1 MDDIFGYKISDSIYS
16 QMKIIET
23 PRFIFRPFNISD
35 TEDVYEYLS
44 QEIVVKYLPFNA
56 HKDINSSKKFI
67 QSYFI
72 NNYKKGKIGNYA
84 VYYKKDNR
92 VIGNVGFN
100 NVNPKSKEGELGI
113 CINPKYW
120 GNDFSTELALVAIIS
135 SFEFSKVDKLVGLI
149 YEENKYSTSCVEK
162 LNFTLIKTY
171 KPNKVLPVCHRYE
184 LNRDE
189 YSNMKKTFLP
199 NFINNLYKSKSE
211 ESEKIKKNSKK
222 NKSKKR
228 RKNKL

>member
-1 MDDIFGYKISDSIYS
+1 MHDIFGYKILDSIYS

-23 PRFIFRPFNISD
+23 PRFIFRPFEISD
-35 TEDVYEYLS
+35 AEDVYEYLC

-56 HKDINSSKKFI
+56 HKDIDSSKQFI

-84 VYYKKDNR
+84 VYYKKDHK

-120 GNDFSTELALVAIIS
+120 GNKFSIELALVAIIS
-135 SFEFSKVDKLVGLI
+135 SFEFSKVDKLVVII
-149 YEENKYSTSCVEK
+149 YEENKYSTSCVKK
-162 LNFTLIKTY
+162 LNFTYTKTY
-171 KPNKVLPVCHRYE
+171 KPKQNLPLCLRYE

-189 YSNMKKTFLP
+189 YLNMKKTFLP
-199 NFINNLYKSKSE
+199 NFINNLYESKNE
-211 ESEKIKKNSKK
+211 KSEKIKKNSKR

-228 RKNKL
+228 RKNK

>member
-1 MDDIFGYKISDSIYS
+1 MNDIFGYKILDSIYS

-23 PRFIFRPFNISD
+23 PRFIFRPFEISD
-35 TEDVYEYLS
+35 AEDVYEYLC

-56 HKDINSSKKFI
+56 HKDINCSKKFI

-120 GNDFSTELALVAIIS
+120 GNDFSTELALVTIIS
-135 SFEFSKVDKLVGLI
+135 SFEFSKVDKLVVII
-149 YEENKYSTSCVEK
+149 YEENKYSTSCIKK
-162 LNFTLIKTY
+162 LNFTYTKTY
-171 KPNKVLPVCHRYE
+171 KPKQNLPLCLRYE

-189 YSNMKKTFLP
+189 YLNMKKTFLP
-199 NFINNLYKSKSE
+199 NLINNLYKSKNE
-211 ESEKIKKNSKK
+211 KSEKIKKNSKR

-228 RKNKL
+228 RKNK

>member
-1 MDDIFGYKISDSIYS
+1 MNDIFGYKISDSIYS

-23 PRFIFRPFNISD
+23 PRFIFRPFEISD
-35 TEDVYEYLS
+35 AEDVYEYLS
-44 QEIVVKYLPFNA
+44 KEIVVKYLPFNA
-56 HKDINSSKKFI
+56 HRDINSSKRFI

-72 NNYKKGKIGNYA
+72 NNYKKGKIGNHA
-84 VYYKKDNR
+84 IYYKKDYK

-120 GNDFSTELALVAIIS
+120 GNDFSTELALVTIIS
-135 SFEFSKVDKLVGLI
+135 SFEFSKVDKLVVLI

-162 LNFTLIKTY
+162 LNFTYIKTY
-171 KPNKVLPVCHRYE
+171 KPKQNLLFCLRYE

-189 YSNMKKTFLP
+189 YLNMKKTFLP
-199 NFINNLYKSKSE
+199 NFINNLYKSESE
-211 ESEKIKKNSKK
+211 KSEKIKKSSDR

-228 RKNKL
+228 RKK